1 MLILYKRDR
10 LVYNKHE
17 VEYGTVCKNYK
28 RIRDLREDKDLT
40 QKQLAEYL
48 NVSQKSYSRYERG
61 ERTIDP
67 EILSK
72 LATFHETTVDYLIE
86 RTDDKTDYTKKKR
99 R

>member
-1 MLILYKRDR
+1 MY
-10 LVYNKHE
+10 
-17 VEYGTVCKNYK
+17 YK

-72 LATFHETTVDYLIE
+72 LATFHETTVYYLI
-86 RTDDKTDYTKKKR
+86 
-99 R
+99 

>member
-1 MLILYKRDR
+1 MY
-10 LVYNKHE
+10 
-17 VEYGTVCKNYK
+17 YK

-72 LATFHETTVDYLIE
+72 LATFHETTVDCLIE

>member
-1 MLILYKRDR
+1 MY
-10 LVYNKHE
+10 
-17 VEYGTVCKNYK
+17 YK

-72 LATFHETTVDYLIE
+72 LATFHEPTVDYLIE
-86 RTDDKTDYTKKKR
+86 RTDDKTDYTTKKR

>member
-1 MLILYKRDR
+1 MY
-10 LVYNKHE
+10 
-17 VEYGTVCKNYK
+17 YK

-72 LATFHETTVDYLIE
+72 LAKFHEPTVDYLIE

>member
-1 MLILYKRDR
+1 MY
-10 LVYNKHE
+10 
-17 VEYGTVCKNYK
+17 YK

-86 RTDDKTDYTKKKR
+86 RTYYKTYYTKKKR

>member
-1 MLILYKRDR
+1 MY
-10 LVYNKHE
+10 
-17 VEYGTVCKNYK
+17 YK

-72 LATFHETTVDYLIE
+72 LATFHEATVDYLIE

>member
-1 MLILYKRDR
+1 MY
-10 LVYNKHE
+10 
-17 VEYGTVCKNYK
+17 YK

-67 EILSK
+67 EIYPNSQHFMKPL
-72 LATFHETTVDYLIE
+72 LI
-86 RTDDKTDYTKKKR
+86 T
-99 R
+99 